1 MLMLLREQ
9 EEELAR
15 LTSAIDNLG
24 ERVDI
29 HCEKVSRREVGSLTA
44 RKPISRGP
52 AVKLPTNPER
62 PVKYIRKAI
71 NYAEFDDIGHG
82 IKTGGH
88 ATMRAIQK
96 NASIRNSVGSAGST
110 GTLPRVMAQAD
121 PRYNSS
127 SQELKT
133 KSTFIGLDTTVRLAA
148 QLLLHKCQNQAL
160 YR

>member
-44 RKPISRGP
+44 RKPITRGP
-52 AVKLPTNPER
+52 TVKLPTNPER
-62 PVKYIRKAI
+62 PVKYIRKQI
-71 NYAEFDDIGHG
+71 NYSEFDDIGHG

-88 ATMRAIQK
+88 QTIRSIQK
-96 NASIRNSVGSAGST
+96 NASIKNSIGSSGST
-110 GTLPRVMAQAD
+110 GTIPRAMAAVD
-121 PRYNSS
+121 NR
-127 SQELKT
+127 
-133 KSTFIGLDTTVRLAA
+133 
-148 QLLLHKCQNQAL
+148 
-160 YR
+160 